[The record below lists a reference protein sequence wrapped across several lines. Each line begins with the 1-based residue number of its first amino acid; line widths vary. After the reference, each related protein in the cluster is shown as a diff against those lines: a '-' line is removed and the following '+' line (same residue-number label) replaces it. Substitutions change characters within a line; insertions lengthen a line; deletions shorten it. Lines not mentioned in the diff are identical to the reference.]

1 MERGVK
7 LITLEVKEVRTL
19 TGILLRPLAV
29 GSRAIIVRQG
39 KITRTARI
47 TAIHHHTAVEA
58 CFETLDTRYYL
69 QTGPNFEPA
78 VSAFPAAL
86 AA

>member
-1 MERGVK
+1 M
-7 LITLEVKEVRTL
+7 TLEAKEVRTL

-29 GSRAIIVRQG
+29 GSRAVIVHQG

-47 TAIHHHTAVEA
+47 MAIHHRTADEV

-69 QTGPNFEPA
+69 QTGPDFEP
-78 VSAFPAAL
+78 VMSAFPAVL